1 MKKILLPFLLA
12 FIFSCSSDSD
22 SSDSSANIYE
32 QDLAGSWTANF
43 CEPDDATSCTN
54 QNLVLALDGTGSVS
68 NSWTSGEEWSS
79 DLEWS
84 ATASSF
90 TLTTLIDDETST
102 GTYELNNS
110 GSSFTLTIEGMS
122 IVYNRM

>member
-1 MKKILLPFLLA
+1 MLA

-32 QDLAGSWTANF
+32 QDLAGSWTAYF

-68 NSWTSGEEWSS
+68 NSWTSGEQWSS

-90 TLTTLIDDETST
+90 TLTTLIDDDDWGGRVGVVFMACAYDFSAETPSLFPRASST
-102 GTYELNNS
+102 KQG
-110 GSSFTLTIEGMS
+110 
-122 IVYNRM
+122 